1 MSLYNIFKV
10 YLNYLFF
17 IYSLFVF
24 LFYFNSAASENNH
37 NIIINAEEVSV
48 DNQNEIVN
56 ARGNISIQTEKFLSA
71 SDTATYNQKIDE
83 FTSSGNVIIKDNNI
97 INNNNNNIMKR
108 DISNL
113 ETYVTSNS
121 NKNRTCINTIVENYI
136 KKYKIDVTRNSLKTI
151 NDITKKLNFINQ
163 YKN

>member
-1 MSLYNIFKV
+1 MNSQYNCFTC
-10 YLNYLFF
+10 
-17 IYSLFVF
+17 
-24 LFYFNSAASENNH
+24 NSAINNKNKIYKAYDKNFCSEFCRSRILN
-37 NIIINAEEVSV
+37 
-48 DNQNEIVN
+48 
-56 ARGNISIQTEKFLSA
+56 
-71 SDTATYNQKIDE
+71 TYNYSHECVLIKRNKSVNSLNST
-83 FTSSGNVIIKDNNI
+83 FKNNVIIKDNNI
-97 INNNNNNIMKR
+97 INNTNNNIMKR

-113 ETYVTSNS
+113 ETYVTVNS